1 MRPRNDLFVASNG
14 AKWRS
19 RCVSRSSVLFGSLT
33 TVVASLGA
41 TATFTPVGQ
50 TVVAPGTPVVFN
62 VSVAAQTLS
71 GFDAADIVIGS
82 NAASDLSFAYSS
94 AWQAAFNRVTPPT
107 PDLGLYAQDVFVG
120 GNNPLSV
127 GQSMAL
133 GTLTVH
139 TVGLVEGTYNV
150 RVDAN
155 LRPDLSSIVLG
166 GVHEALSGIG
176 TFTIACA
183 AADPQCDNDVDLND
197 FQMLRP
203 CITGPGLVP
212 QDGCL
217 RYDMNGDAD
226 VDFGDLAI
234 FMAQFTGS
242 T

>member
-1 MRPRNDLFVASNG
+1 MRPRKDLFVASSG
-14 AKWRS
+14 GTWRS
-19 RCVSRSSVLFGSLT
+19 RRVSRSGILFGSLT

-50 TVVAPGTPVVFN
+50 TVVTPGTPVVFN

-82 NAASDLSFAYSS
+82 NAASDLSFAYSL

-107 PDLGLYAQDVFVG
+107 PLGLYAQDVFVG

-139 TVGLVEGTYNV
+139 TVGLVEGTYDV

-155 LRPDLSSIVLG
+155 LRPDLSSLVLA
-166 GVHEALSGIG
+166 GVHEDLSGIG

-197 FQMLRP
+197 YQLLHP
-203 CITGPGLVP
+203 CITGPEQVP
-212 QDGCL
+212 QNRCL
-217 RYDMNGDAD
+217 RYDMDGDAD
-226 VDFGDLAI
+226 VDFGDLAD
-234 FMAQFTGS
+234 FFAQFTGAN
-242 T
+242 